1 VGLNNMK
8 NFKIVCIVLGVYLSA
23 PNLASA
29 QSCNNLFSASVT
41 TAGNTGQVCVSSIKG
56 LYEAALR
63 DLDGKF
69 PGYTGSEQVTTIAA
83 LNGIP
88 ASFVFAAGSPTLQ
101 VNIPGLNI
109 SENFAGATR
118 EASARLVH
126 DWLKN
131 QEFVRSSLFRAQA
144 QTSPINAFSAP
155 GGILWNAV
163 ANDFDSSLGEAATYS
178 AGNQT
183 NSAGASASLLGV
195 GVVLSRHTVGGLGV
209 SSAAVP
215 LSYTVRN
222 DIDPRRQAMLRGGFG
237 VVDRAGTQSFSGR
250 VSGAYRFPLSDQWA
264 LTPSFGVAVAG
275 SNDAAYSVGLL
286 QASVTSTYL
295 LEGNG
300 FDVVIGNMLGYYKT
314 VSPPVGKFSVNPDLS
329 QVALRNGF
337 LLSQPITLGGRKMS
351 VEYSASDTRYFSTSI
366 YQRNSQEIGISL
378 GTNKSAYTSRSFFR
392 TNIAY
397 QRAKD
402 THGVVLTVNYWF

>member
-1 VGLNNMK
+1 MK
-8 NFKIVCIVLGVYLSA
+8 NYQVACIVFGSYLGLSS
-23 PNLASA
+23 LASA
-29 QSCNNLFSASVT
+29 QSCNSLFSANVT
-41 TAGNTGQVCVSSIKG
+41 TAGSTGQVCVSSIKG

-69 PGYTGSEQVTTIAA
+69 PGYTGTEQVTMIAA

-88 ASFVFAAGSPTLQ
+88 ASFVFPAGSPTLQ

-144 QTSPINAFSAP
+144 QTSAINSFSAP

-163 ANDFDSSLGEAATYS
+163 ANDFDSSLGEAATFS
-178 AGNQT
+178 ASNQANT
-183 NSAGASASLLGV
+183 AGATASLLGV
-195 GVVLSRHTVGGLGV
+195 GVVLSRHSVSGLTV

-222 DIDPRRQAMLRGGFG
+222 DIDPRRQAMLRGGLG
-237 VVDRAGTQSFSGR
+237 VVDRAGSQSFSGR
-250 VSGAYRFPLSDQWA
+250 VSGAYRFPMSDQWA
-264 LTPSFGVAVAG
+264 LTPSFGASVAG
-275 SNDAAYSVGLL
+275 SNDAAYTVGLL

-295 LEGNG
+295 IEGNG

-314 VSPPVGKFSVNPDLS
+314 VKPPVGKFTVNPDLS
-329 QVALRNGF
+329 QIALRNGF

-351 VEYSASDTRYFSTSI
+351 VEYSASDTRYFDTSI
-366 YQRNSQEIGISL
+366 YQRNSQEIGLSL

-392 TNIAY
+392 TNLAY

-402 THGVVLTVNYWF
+402 ARGVVLTVNYWF

>member
-1 VGLNNMK
+1 MKIFKTVG
-8 NFKIVCIVLGVYLSA
+8 IVFGVYFGLL
-23 PNLASA
+23 NLASA
-29 QSCNNLFSASVT
+29 QSCNSLFSASVT
-41 TAGNTGQVCVSSIKG
+41 TAGSTGQVCVSSIKG
-56 LYEAALR
+56 LYEGALR

-69 PGYTGSEQVTTIAA
+69 TGYTGSELVTTIAS

-88 ASFVFAAGSPTLQ
+88 ASFVFPAGSPTLQ

-144 QTSPINAFSAP
+144 QSSAINAFSAP

-163 ANDFDSSLGEAATYS
+163 ANDFDSSLGEAATFS
-178 AGNQT
+178 AGNQANT
-183 NSAGASASLLGV
+183 AGSTASLLGV
-195 GVVLSRHTVGGLGV
+195 GVVLSRHSVSGLTV

-222 DIDPRRQAMLRGGFG
+222 DIDPRRQAMLRGGLG
-237 VVDRAGTQSFSGR
+237 VVDRAGSQSFSGR
-250 VSGAYRFPLSDQWA
+250 VSGAYRFPMSDQWA
-264 LTPSFGVAVAG
+264 LTPSLGFSVAG
-275 SNDAAYSVGLL
+275 SNDAAYTVGLL
-286 QASVTSTYL
+286 QTSVTSTYL
-295 LEGNG
+295 IEGNG

-314 VSPPVGKFSVNPDLS
+314 LNPPVGKFTVNPDLS

-366 YQRNSQEIGISL
+366 YQRNSQELGISL

-392 TNIAY
+392 TNLAY

-402 THGVVLTVNYWF
+402 AHGVVLTVNYWF